1 MFKKFF
7 KLFERLVIAQEK
19 IADIV
24 NFQTEILFPDECEWA
39 AQQYKRD
46 NLILIRGGKHGKTQ
60 KAQNQKAQNQN

>member
-1 MFKKFF
+1 MFKKFY

-39 AQQYKRD
+39 EQQDKKD
-46 NLILIRGGKHGKTQ
+46 NLIMFKRGVRVE
-60 KAQNQKAQNQN
+60 KAKKQNQKAQN